1 LAALPNV
8 KEDGKMLIVFTSSWW
23 ALALRGLAAVIF
35 GLLAFVWPDITLTA
49 LVFLFGAYALVD
61 GVLAI
66 IAGIK
71 SHGEF
76 KRWGLLLLQG
86 ILSVAAGVFAFVVPA
101 MTALVLLILIA
112 SWAIVTGTFQIAA
125 AIQMRKHI
133 KGEWLLALGGVGSI
147 LFGAVLLF
155 YPAAGALAMIWIIG
169 TYAIVFGVLL
179 IALGFKLRGLERMA
193 HQMTPH
199 PV

>member
-1 LAALPNV
+1 
-8 KEDGKMLIVFTSSWW
+8 MLIVFTSSWW

-35 GLLAFVWPDITLTA
+35 GVLAFVWPHITLTA

-61 GVLAI
+61 GAFAI

-71 SHGEF
+71 SHGEY

-86 ILSVAAGVFAFVVPA
+86 ILSVAAGVFAFMVPA
-101 MTALVLLILIA
+101 MTAFILLILIA
-112 SWAIVTGTFQIAA
+112 SWAIVSGAFQIAA
-125 AIQMRKHI
+125 AIQLRKHI
-133 KGEWLLALGGVGSI
+133 KGEWLLALGGIGSI
-147 LFGAVLLF
+147 LFGAILLF
-155 YPAAGALAMIWIIG
+155 FPAAGALAMIWIIG

-179 IALGFKLRGLERMA
+179 IALGFKLRGLERLA
-193 HQMTPH
+193 HNMTPH